1 MTPESI
7 KVQVDLAPNLSIT
20 LETGCLAKQA
30 DGAVVVRVGDTMV
43 LCTAVMSSRVRA
55 GMSYFPLVVD
65 YREKFAST
73 GKIPGGF
80 FKKEGRSN
88 DKEILTSRLV
98 DRAIRPLFP
107 SGFRHDVQIIG
118 SVVSADGENDGD
130 MLVGNGA
137 SAALLL
143 SGAPFDGPIAEVR
156 VGRIDGEFVVNP
168 PISVLEGS
176 DFNLVVAGKLDTIMM
191 VEGQMEEVSE
201 EDMVDALELAH
212 GAIRKICQAQLDL
225 LEAWK
230 TKHGPVEP
238 KAYEL
243 ELPEED
249 LITRVDGLIGQRV
262 FDHIRAP
269 YEKKAF
275 YGGLRELE
283 TEAVAALVSEGA
295 EETDVRIAAGI
306 VSKKIMREMVLA
318 DQRRIDGRNPNEVR
332 PIWCSAG
339 YLPRVHGSAV
349 FTRGETQVL
358 ASVTLGTTRDQQL
371 IDQVFVHADKRFFLH
386 YEFPPF
392 STGEVKMLR
401 GPSRR
406 EVGHG
411 FLAERA
417 LEHMIPGEE
426 EFPYTIRINADV
438 LESNGSSSMASVC
451 AGSMALMDAGVP
463 LKKAVAGVAMGMISD
478 GTRNVVLTD
487 ILGTEDH
494 LGDMDFKVTGTREG
508 ITACQMD
515 IKISGLSR
523 SLMLQAL
530 EQAREAR
537 HHILDLMDAQ
547 LPAARDEMSPY
558 APRLTVIQ
566 IDSEQIGAVIGPGGK
581 IIRGI
586 QAETECSIDVDER
599 DGFGF
604 VTIAAT
610 NKTMADQAIEMIRSL
625 VVQPEVGAE
634 YEGVVRS
641 VLEVGA
647 VVEIL
652 PGKDGL
658 VHKSELSWDFVTDP
672 NDYVQ
677 VGDKIKV
684 IVTEIRERGRL
695 RLSHK
700 ATLPRPANMPK
711 GSRRPPRGRG
721 GRPGG
726 PPRRD
731 GSRPPRRDGWRPSHR
746 DGSRPPRPQRS
757 RKPGK

>member
-7 KVQVDLAPNLSIT
+7 KVQVDLAPDLSIT
-20 LETGCLAKQA
+20 LETGRLAKQA
-30 DGAVVVRVGDTMV
+30 DGAVIVRSGETMV
-43 LCTAVMSSRVRA
+43 LCTAVMSDRVRT
-55 GMSYFPLVVD
+55 GMGYFPLVVD

-73 GKIPGGF
+73 GRIPGGF

-107 SGFRHDVQIIG
+107 DGFRNDVQIIG
-118 SVVSADGENDGD
+118 SVISADGEIDGD
-130 MLVGNGA
+130 MLVGSGA
-137 SAALLL
+137 SCALLL

-156 VGRIDGEFVVNP
+156 IGRIDGQFVVNP
-168 PISVLEGS
+168 SVSALEAS

-212 GAIRKICQAQLDL
+212 DAIKKLCQAQLDL
-225 LEAWK
+225 LEAWEAV
-230 TKHGPVEP
+230 HGKVEP
-238 KAYEL
+238 KAYDL
-243 ELPEED
+243 ALPSDD
-249 LITRVDGLIGQRV
+249 LVERADDLIGQRV
-262 FDHIRAP
+262 ADHIRAP

-275 YGGLRELE
+275 YGGLHALEQEAVETLTSE
-283 TEAVAALVSEGA
+283 TESEG
-295 EETDVRIAAGI
+295 DVRAAAGK
-306 VSKKIMREMVLA
+306 VSKKVMREMVLA
-318 DQRRIDGRNPNEVR
+318 DQRRIDGRHPNEVR
-332 PIWCSAG
+332 SIWCEAG

-371 IDQVFVHADKRFFLH
+371 IDQVFVHEDKRFFLH

-401 GPSRR
+401 GASRR

-417 LEHMIPGEE
+417 LENLIPDESD
-426 EFPYTIRINADV
+426 FPYTIRINADV

-451 AGSMALMDAGVP
+451 AGSLALMDAGVP

-478 GTRNVVLTD
+478 GKRNVVLTD

-494 LGDMDFKVTGTREG
+494 LGDMDFKVTGTRDG

-523 SLMLQAL
+523 SLMLEAL
-530 EQAREAR
+530 YQARDAR
-537 HHILDLMDAQ
+537 HHILDQMDAE
-547 LPAARDEMSPY
+547 LSVARGDMSPY

-581 IIRGI
+581 IIRNI

-599 DGFGF
+599 DGFGY

-610 NKTMADQAIEMIRSL
+610 NKERADQAIEMIRGL
-625 VVQPEVGAE
+625 VVQPEVGSE
-634 YEGVVRS
+634 YEGIVRN
-641 VLEVGA
+641 VLDVGA
-647 VVEIL
+647 VVEVL

-672 NDYVQ
+672 REYVQ

-700 ATLPRPANMPK
+700 ATLPRPANQPQ
-711 GSRRPPRGRG
+711 GSRRHSGPPRGNR
-721 GRPGG
+721 RPG

-731 GSRPPRRDGWRPSHR
+731 GSRPPRPH
-746 DGSRPPRPQRS
+746 RS
-757 RKPGK
+757 RQPKS

>member
-1 MTPESI
+1 MTPESLN
-7 KVQVDLAPNLSIT
+7 VQVDLAPNLSVT

-43 LCTAVMSSRVRA
+43 LCTAVVSSRVRA

-65 YREKFAST
+65 YREKFASG

-107 SGFRHDVQIIG
+107 SGFRNDVQIIG

-143 SGAPFDGPIAEVR
+143 AGAPFDGPIAEVR
-156 VGRIDGEFVVNP
+156 VGRINGEFIINP
-168 PISVLEGS
+168 SISALEGS
-176 DFNLVVAGKLDTIMM
+176 DFNLVVAGKLDSLMM
-191 VEGQMEEVSE
+191 VEGQMDEVSE
-201 EDMVDALELAH
+201 EHIVDALELAH
-212 GAIRKICQAQLDL
+212 AAIRKICQAQLDL
-225 LEAWK
+225 LEAWQAQQ
-230 TKHGPVEP
+230 GPAEP
-238 KAYEL
+238 KAYMLEMPADEL
-243 ELPEED
+243 
-249 LITRVDGLIGQRV
+249 IARVDGLIGQRV
-262 FDHIRAP
+262 AEHIRAP
-269 YEKKAF
+269 YEKMAF
-275 YGGLRELE
+275 YGGLRNLE
-283 TEAVAALVSEGA
+283 AEAVTELTGEDVDEN
-295 EETDVRIAAGI
+295 DVRTAAGI
-306 VSKKIMREMVLA
+306 VSKRIMREMVLA
-318 DQRRIDGRNPNEVR
+318 DQRRIDGRRPDEVR

-358 ASVTLGTTRDQQL
+358 ASATLGTNRDQQL
-371 IDQVFVHADKRFFLH
+371 IDQVFVHEDKRFFLH
-386 YEFPPF
+386 YEFPPYC
-392 STGEVKMLR
+392 TGEVKMLR

-411 FLAERA
+411 MLAERA
-417 LEHMIPGEE
+417 LVPMIPTEE

-451 AGSMALMDAGVP
+451 AGSLALMDAGVP

-478 GTRNVVLTD
+478 GTRHVVLTD

-523 SLMLQAL
+523 SLMLEAL
-530 EQAREAR
+530 YQAREAR
-537 HHILDLMDAQ
+537 HHILDHMDAE
-547 LPAARDEMSPY
+547 LSAARDGMSPY

-566 IDSEQIGAVIGPGGK
+566 IDVEQIGAVIGPGGK
-581 IIRGI
+581 VIRGI
-586 QAETECSIDVDER
+586 QAETGCSIDVDER

-610 NKTMADQAIEMIRSL
+610 DKTQADQAIEIIRSL

-641 VLEVGA
+641 ILDVGA

-658 VHKSELSWDFVTDP
+658 VHKSELSWDYVTDP
-672 NDYVQ
+672 KSVVQ

-684 IVTEIRERGRL
+684 IVTEIRDRGRL

-700 ATLPRPANMPK
+700 ATLPRPANLPK
-711 GSRRPPRGRG
+711 RPRRPPRGRG
-721 GRPGG
+721 GRS
-726 PPRRD
+726 PRRD

-746 DGSRPPRPQRS
+746 DGSRPPRPHRS

>member
-7 KVQVDLAPNLSIT
+7 KVQVDLAPHLSIT
-20 LETGCLAKQA
+20 LETGRLAKQA
-30 DGAVVVRVGDTMV
+30 DGAVVVHLGDTMV

-107 SGFRHDVQIIG
+107 NGFRNDVQIIG
-118 SVVSADGENDGD
+118 SVVSADDENDGD

-156 VGRIDGEFVVNP
+156 VGRIDGQFMINP
-168 PISVLEGS
+168 PISVLEKS

-212 GAIRKICQAQLDL
+212 DAIKKICQAQLDL
-225 LEAWK
+225 LAAWQA
-230 TKHGPVEP
+230 KHGPVEP
-238 KAYEL
+238 RQYTL
-243 ELPEED
+243 ELPADD
-249 LITRVDGLIGQRV
+249 LVARVRDLIGQRV
-262 FDHIRAP
+262 ADHIRAP

-275 YGGLRELE
+275 YGGLRDLE
-283 TEAVAALVSEGA
+283 QEAVDTLAGSDGQADV
-295 EETDVRIAAGI
+295 EEADVRSAAGI
-306 VSKKIMREMVLA
+306 VSKHVMREMVLA

-332 PIWCSAG
+332 PIWCSAS

-371 IDQVFVHADKRFFLH
+371 IDQVFVHGDKRFFLH

-401 GPSRR
+401 GASRR

-417 LEHMIPGEE
+417 LENMIPDESA
-426 EFPYTIRINADV
+426 FPYTIRINADV

-451 AGSMALMDAGVP
+451 AGSLALMDAGVP
-463 LKKAVAGVAMGMISD
+463 IRKAVAGVAMGMISD
-478 GTRNVVLTD
+478 GKRNVVLTD

-494 LGDMDFKVTGTREG
+494 LGDMDFKVTGTRDG

-530 EQAREAR
+530 YQAREAR
-537 HHILDLMDAQ
+537 HHILDHMDAERSE
-547 LPAARDEMSPY
+547 ANSDMSPF

-566 IDSEQIGAVIGPGGK
+566 IDTEQIGAVIGPGGK
-581 IIRGI
+581 IIRSI

-604 VTIAAT
+604 VTVAAT
-610 NKTMADQAIEMIRSL
+610 NKTQADKAVEMIRGL
-625 VVQPEVGAE
+625 VVQPEVGTE
-634 YEGVVRS
+634 YDGVVRS
-641 VLEVGA
+641 VLDVGA

-658 VHKSELSWDFVTDP
+658 VHKSELSWEFVTDP
-672 NDYVQ
+672 KDYVQ

-684 IVTEIRERGRL
+684 IVTEIRDRGRL

-700 ATLPRPANMPK
+700 ATLPRPANMPQ
-711 GSRRPPRGRG
+711 GQRRPQRPRGNR
-721 GRPGG
+721 RPG

-731 GSRPPRRDGWRPSHR
+731 GKRPPRHQQSRRPR
-746 DGSRPPRPQRS
+746 Q
-757 RKPGK
+757 